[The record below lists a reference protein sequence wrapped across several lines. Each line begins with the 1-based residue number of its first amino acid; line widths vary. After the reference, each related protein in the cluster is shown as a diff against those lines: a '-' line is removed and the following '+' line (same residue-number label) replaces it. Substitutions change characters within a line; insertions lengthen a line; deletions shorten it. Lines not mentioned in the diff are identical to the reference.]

1 MSKGVT
7 YTVSIS
13 LKNTGTTTWDDVNY
27 RLMSQNLLGNNIWGK
42 TNVKLA
48 PGETVAVG
56 ATKVFTFTVKAPAVA
71 GTYNFQWQMR
81 KTSVPIASFGD
92 PSTNVAVV
100 VN

>member
-1 MSKGVT
+1 
-7 YTVSIS
+7 
-13 LKNTGTTTWDDVNY
+13 
-27 RLMSQNLLGNNIWGK
+27 MSQNLLGNSTWGK
-42 TNVKLA
+42 SNVKLA

-81 KTSVPIASFGD
+81 KTSAPAASFGD